1 MSGAA
6 ARVVRAADLAGT
18 FVFAIEGALAGVGA
32 GFDPVGVLALAFVTA
47 LGGGITRDLM
57 IGAMPVAA
65 VADWLYAALVLLA
78 AVAVWVLHEGIGAM
92 PAAVLGWLD
101 AAGLAL
107 FAVAGTEKAL
117 GRGIAGLPSMFLGTV
132 SGVGG
137 GTMRDLLMGQI
148 PRVLHADVYAT
159 AALAGSAIVVAGRAA
174 GLPVRVVAVAG
185 ALVCFGVRVAA
196 FTWNWQLPRAI

>member
-1 MSGAA
+1 AA
-6 ARVVRAADLAGT
+6 
-18 FVFAIEGALAGVGA
+18 
-32 GFDPVGVLALAFVTA
+32 FDPVGVLALAFVTA

-65 VADWLYAALVLLA
+65 VSDWLYAALVLLA

-148 PRVLHADVYAT
+148 P
-159 AALAGSAIVVAGRAA
+159 
-174 GLPVRVVAVAG
+174 
-185 ALVCFGVRVAA
+185 
-196 FTWNWQLPRAI
+196 